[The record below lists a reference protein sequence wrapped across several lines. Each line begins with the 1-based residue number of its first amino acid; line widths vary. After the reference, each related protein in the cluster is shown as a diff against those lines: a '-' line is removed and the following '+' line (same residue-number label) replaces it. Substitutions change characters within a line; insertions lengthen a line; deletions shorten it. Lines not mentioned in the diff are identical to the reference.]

1 MVWLSSTFVSKYKSK
16 SKKTFMKLI
25 LQKNY
30 FKLLIAFIVM
40 LTFSDAKAQVYYDLS
55 AGNYAETF
63 TSWITPT
70 TGTNWSSVA
79 TSTVGTIPVATR
91 TTVASSAF
99 TTTTSGGVQNG
110 TTNIQFLS
118 TGATSNSSAVAL
130 DLNLNFTGRNAGN
143 FSFDAA
149 TVFNGTGNRVASLK
163 VYYST
168 DGTIWTELIGT
179 NLPYIATNTVAGS
192 ALISLALPAALN
204 NQPTVKLRFYNYN
217 GTATGITGSR
227 PKISIDNVA
236 VTSTVGA
243 ATPTVTTLSASL
255 ITTTSAVLNGTINAN
270 TTTTIASFDYG
281 TTLTYGNSI
290 SATPSS
296 ITGTTPTAIS
306 ANLVSLNV
314 NTLYNFRAVGADA
327 AIFNGANAS
336 FYTLAN
342 VPNAALV
349 DNPQLTTLNV
359 TIDGVT
365 QNGNPANTQYAIQ
378 EIGGNYV
385 QANGSLGATTVWQ
398 TASVWGTKTVTGLN
412 NNTAYTFRVKARNGS
427 NVETAFGFNAQGTT
441 LQNLSAS
448 VTVNAPLNSF
458 GNLCIGSSAESS
470 FTFDGTNL
478 DGTPLVL
485 NPVDGF
491 TYSLNQITYTTSL
504 NILYSGTT
512 ITAQQVWVRF
522 SPTSVQS
529 YNDFIL
535 ISGGGLSTNVT
546 VATIASGVNTPVIV
560 NTGSVSLIT
569 ASSATLSTSI
579 TLGCSSVTSYGFE
592 FSTTNGFANGSGTTI
607 LNTNLASNAFSTNIS
622 GLNPSTTYYFKGF
635 ATDATG
641 TIYSIQSSFITS
653 AIPAPVAN
661 IANSITNTQFD
672 ANWTVVTEA
681 SNYRLDLSKFSTFT
695 SSTPATDL
703 FFSEYLEGSS
713 NNKYVEIYNGTG
725 AAVNLS
731 NYELR
736 LFANGATVAS
746 NAQILSGTL
755 ANGATI
761 VYKNS
766 LSTIY
771 SGTTTTSTAL
781 NYNGNDALALWKVST
796 SSYVDIFGRIGENP
810 GTAWTATGFSTLDKT
825 LVRNANVTGG
835 ITINPSSGFPTLSSQ
850 WTQFNIDTISNLGSH
865 TFNNVTPSFVIG
877 YENLLVSGTSQL
889 VTGLTENTNYYY
901 RVRAQ
906 NASST
911 SLNSNVINVL
921 TAISNPTFTN
931 VSQASG
937 IVCDGSLATFNVT
950 GLLPNSTS
958 TITYNIN
965 DGSTLTFTN
974 LVANNSGIGSFTS
987 ILSASNNGQILTVL
1001 TIERTDLIAPSIVTL
1016 SFGNTSSLSVSSN
1029 VTYYVDADNDGF
1041 GDPAISVSN
1050 CIQPIGYILNNTDC
1064 NDNNALIYQSATLF
1078 IDLDSDNYNNGTQVV
1093 CYGATVPAGYSL
1105 TTLGLDCN
1113 DANASVFVNG
1123 TYYLDTDN
1131 DGFGAGSSVIFC
1143 VANAAVAPSGYSIN
1157 NTDCDNTK
1165 ATVYPGA
1172 PELCYDGL
1180 DNNCNGTIDE
1190 GCTPIVS
1197 TVQSTQCG
1205 VTLPLI
1211 DSDVFANNVSGAQG
1225 YRFRVT
1231 NMTTGLVQ
1239 SIDKFLRV
1247 FKITQLPVYAF
1258 NTTYQVEVSVRINNV
1273 WQPFFGSPCM
1283 VSTPATTTQLQAT
1296 QCGGTLT
1303 AMSDVIYANAVPFS
1317 TGYRFRVTNVLTSTQ
1332 QILDRTIREFR
1343 MTLLTNPEFNTNYT
1357 VEVAIRNTNGVYLP
1371 YGNVCTITTPS
1382 FPTTQLQLTQ
1392 CDYTALSSS
1401 EVLFADSYPGVTTY
1415 RFRLSNATLGY
1426 AFTVDRPTRTVTLSL
1441 FPGLVA
1447 STTYSAQVSVKINGV
1462 FGPFGKICG
1471 LTTPVTITTRDVVD
1485 GTNELSEVKGF
1496 KVVAYPNPFAENFK
1510 LNLSSSSDEKVQIR
1524 VYDMLG
1530 KLIEDKQVAATEIAS
1545 VEVGVNYPSGVYNV
1559 VVSQASDTQTL
1570 RVIKR

>member
-40 LTFSDAKAQVYYDLS
+40 LTYSDAKAQVYYDLS

-79 TSTVGTIPVATR
+79 ISTVGTIPVATR
-91 TTVASSAF
+91 TTVASTAF

-217 GTATGITGSR
+217 GTATGTTGSR

-314 NTLYNFRAVGADA
+314 NTLYNFRAVGAEA
-327 AIFNGANAS
+327 TLFNGANVT

-342 VPNAALV
+342 VPNAASV

-359 TIDGVT
+359 TIDAVA

-378 EIGGNYV
+378 EVGGNYV
-385 QANGSLGATTVWQ
+385 QANGSLGATAVWQ

-412 NNTAYTFRVKARNGS
+412 NNTTYTFKVKARNGS

-448 VTVNAPLNSF
+448 VVVNAPLNSF

-725 AAVNLS
+725 ATVNLS

-736 LFANGATVAS
+736 LFANGATVVS

-835 ITINPSSGFPTLSSQ
+835 ITINPSSGFPALSSQ
-850 WTQFNIDTISNLGSH
+850 WTQFNIDTVSNLGSH
-865 TFNNVTPSFVIG
+865 IFNNIAPSFVLG
-877 YENLLVSGTSQL
+877 FENLLVSGTSQI
-889 VTGLTENTNYYY
+889 VSGLTENTSYSFYVKAKDLAGNSSS
-901 RVRAQ
+901 
-906 NASST
+906 NSST
-911 SLNSNVINVL
+911 INLTTLQFFDIIPPTNPSSITNSAKTTTSLTINWSNSSDNIGVTLYDVYVNGVIQTSVTTTTATIMGL
-921 TAISNPTFTN
+921 TGLTTYSIYIKAKDAAGN
-931 VSQASG
+931 VS
-937 IVCDGSLATFNVT
+937 I
-950 GLLPNSTS
+950 
-958 TITYNIN
+958 
-965 DGSTLTFTN
+965 
-974 LVANNSGIGSFTS
+974 
-987 ILSASNNGQILTVL
+987 ASNAV
-1001 TIERTDLIAPSIVTL
+1001 
-1016 SFGNTSSLSVSSN
+1016 
-1029 VTYYVDADNDGF
+1029 
-1041 GDPAISVSN
+1041 
-1050 CIQPIGYILNNTDC
+1050 
-1064 NDNNALIYQSATLF
+1064 
-1078 IDLDSDNYNNGTQVV
+1078 
-1093 CYGATVPAGYSL
+1093 SL
-1105 TTLGLDCN
+1105 TTCN
-1113 DANASVFVNG
+1113 CF
-1123 TYYLDTDN
+1123 
-1131 DGFGAGSSVIFC
+1131 
-1143 VANAAVAPSGYSIN
+1143 
-1157 NTDCDNTK
+1157 
-1165 ATVYPGA
+1165 
-1172 PELCYDGL
+1172 
-1180 DNNCNGTIDE
+1180 
-1190 GCTPIVS
+1190 
-1197 TVQSTQCG
+1197 
-1205 VTLPLI
+1205 
-1211 DSDVFANNVSGAQG
+1211 
-1225 YRFRVT
+1225 
-1231 NMTTGLVQ
+1231 
-1239 SIDKFLRV
+1239 
-1247 FKITQLPVYAF
+1247 
-1258 NTTYQVEVSVRINNV
+1258 
-1273 WQPFFGSPCM
+1273 
-1283 VSTPATTTQLQAT
+1283 
-1296 QCGGTLT
+1296 
-1303 AMSDVIYANAVPFS
+1303 
-1317 TGYRFRVTNVLTSTQ
+1317 
-1332 QILDRTIREFR
+1332 
-1343 MTLLTNPEFNTNYT
+1343 
-1357 VEVAIRNTNGVYLP
+1357 
-1371 YGNVCTITTPS
+1371 
-1382 FPTTQLQLTQ
+1382 
-1392 CDYTALSSS
+1392 
-1401 EVLFADSYPGVTTY
+1401 
-1415 RFRLSNATLGY
+1415 
-1426 AFTVDRPTRTVTLSL
+1426 
-1441 FPGLVA
+1441 
-1447 STTYSAQVSVKINGV
+1447 
-1462 FGPFGKICG
+1462 
-1471 LTTPVTITTRDVVD
+1471 
-1485 GTNELSEVKGF
+1485 
-1496 KVVAYPNPFAENFK
+1496 
-1510 LNLSSSSDEKVQIR
+1510 
-1524 VYDMLG
+1524 
-1530 KLIEDKQVAATEIAS
+1530 
-1545 VEVGVNYPSGVYNV
+1545 
-1559 VVSQASDTQTL
+1559 
-1570 RVIKR
+1570 